1 MTLNGRLHHITDSKM
16 LVGII
21 IMLISAWASWSTTA
35 IIRASEQRAQI
46 RENVQR
52 NATTN
57 ESIQKSLE
65 DIKKT
70 VDTLLQLEL
79 ERVNAR

>member
-1 MTLNGRLHHITDSKM
+1 MTLNGRLRNITDSKM